1 MVKED
6 IIKSALDLFLVRR
19 SCKNVTMDEIASEL
33 GISKRTLYE
42 HFDNKEKLVLECM
55 NFRTDDICQKC
66 EHIKANAKHAFDYFF
81 NSVRIIQSSL
91 KELVILTDEI
101 RKVYPEIF
109 KQIVSSHVVFA
120 RTSNDYFF
128 DKAKQDGFIRDD
140 VDQKFFVG
148 MMEMNM
154 LNASNPCFFDKNMSY
169 EDENLKIKIFYT
181 ILRGISSVKGIEYID
196 NVIKNQ

>member
-1 MVKED
+1 MIKED
-6 IIKSALDLFLVRR
+6 IIKNALDLFLAKR

-42 HFDNKEKLVLECM
+42 HFDNKKKLVLECM

-66 EHIKANAKHAFDYFF
+66 EMVKTNAKHAFDYFF
-81 NSVRIIQSSL
+81 KSVRIIQDSFR
-91 KELVILTDEI
+91 ELVLLTDEI

-120 RTSNDYFF
+120 KTSNEYFF
-128 DKAKQDGFIRDD
+128 NKAKQDGFIRED
-140 VDQKFFVG
+140 VEQKFFVG
-148 MMEMNM
+148 MLEMNM
-154 LNASNPCFFDKNMSY
+154 LNASNPCFFDKNMHY

-196 NVIKNQ
+196 NVIKNN